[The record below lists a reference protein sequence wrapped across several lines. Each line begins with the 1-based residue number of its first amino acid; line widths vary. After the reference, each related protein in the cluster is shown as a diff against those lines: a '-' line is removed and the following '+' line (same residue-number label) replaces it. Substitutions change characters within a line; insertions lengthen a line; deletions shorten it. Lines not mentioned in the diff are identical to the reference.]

1 MPLYAPKKVVLNW
14 YKYDISFSLE
24 LIKSFIDGIENQ
36 ADDSIS
42 RYENE
47 KQTLVLEEVPEENYA
62 HVVEMHQGL
71 DDETWDLDRIFKEY
85 FPSLQRRSALLT
97 LSGYFEHELDKLCSL
112 YKSENSY
119 DLSLSDLSGKGIDRA
134 ANYLEKVGGLNVHKA
149 SSEWDHIKGIQ
160 RIRNLIVHQDG
171 NLKDQQGNPVK
182 DAVDYVKKIE
192 SLSGEEEV
200 VIKNGFLTHVIEKYD
215 SYFSLLNQSILA
227 RRNA

>member
-14 YKYDISFSLE
+14 YQYDISFSFQ

-36 ADDSIS
+36 ASDSVT

-47 KQTLVLEEVPEENYA
+47 KETLVFEEVPEENYA
-62 HVVEMHQGL
+62 RVVEIHQGL
-71 DDETWDLDRIFKEY
+71 DDETWDLDGIFKEY

-119 DLSLSDLSGKGIDRA
+119 SLSFSDLSGKGIDRA
-134 ANYLEKVGGLNVHKA
+134 INYLEKVASLDVHKT
-149 SSEWDHIKGIQ
+149 SSEWNHIKSIQ
-160 RIRNLIVHQDG
+160 KIRNLIVHQDG
-171 NLKDQQGNPVK
+171 NLKDHQGNPVK
-182 DAVDYVKKIE
+182 AAIDYVNKIE
-192 SLSGEEEV
+192 SLSGDKEIIIE
-200 VIKNGFLTHVIEKYD
+200 KGFLSHVIEKYD

-227 RRNA
+227 SKNA